1 MPDAL
6 PPYDRDSLAATGWRQ
21 GSVLAATADLR
32 PAVWVS
38 HKQQGWAKARKDAA
52 GRSRRAALS
61 GPYIYERPAKPTD
74 RLALITQDCDV
85 LKPPDE
91 FPIVEF
97 ALVFET
103 SSIDVIR
110 EADSLTSARY
120 IRLGDPTAG
129 PPVPVLDY
137 RFKAQADKGILV
149 EHSPDN
155 ALLSEM
161 SDARRGVVRAWLGRR
176 LGREAVSDEDTL
188 RIVEPIRSAWKKL
201 SEEEPDTA
209 ERWGKMT
216 AELRFRHTEDG
227 RLRLYV
233 ITHDEVDPADPD
245 LLEMVEW
252 AIEHIDWSESMTDVT
267 VTNEWVLTIGEHRA
281 TQEIDLAWASYEEDQ
296 AA

>member
-1 MPDAL
+1 
-6 PPYDRDSLAATGWRQ
+6 
-21 GSVLAATADLR
+21 
-32 PAVWVS
+32 VWIS
-38 HKQQGWAKARKDAA
+38 HKEQGWSKARKDAK
-52 GRSRRAALS
+52 GRSRRAELA
-61 GPYIYERPAKPTD
+61 GPYIYERPSKLSD
-74 RLALITQDCDV
+74 RFALITQDCDV

-103 SSIDVIR
+103 SSTGVIQ
-110 EADSLTSARY
+110 EADSLMSARY

-129 PPVPVLDY
+129 SPVPVLDY
-137 RFKAQADKGILV
+137 RFKAQAEKGMLV

-155 ALLSEM
+155 TLVSEM
-161 SDARRGVVRAWLGRR
+161 SDSRRGVLRAWLGRR
-176 LGREAVSDEDTL
+176 LGREAVSDEDTR

-201 SEEEPDTA
+201 TEEEPDTA
-209 ERWGKMT
+209 ERWGEMT
-216 AELRFRHTEDG
+216 AELRFRHAEAS

-252 AIEHIDWSESMTDVT
+252 AVEHIDWSDSLTDVT
-267 VTNEWVLTIGEHRA
+267 VTNEWVMTIGEHRA

-296 AA
+296 AAA